1 MWIRVRAFSR
11 NTMSIPLGI
20 LYSLNR
26 FSCILASWAK
36 AKDVC
41 SKPTS
46 SNVKTGLIRSADA
59 TFEGEK
65 QVGYRFLTVK
75 CQILR

>member
-36 AKDVC
+36 AKEVC

-46 SNVKTGLIRSADA
+46 SNVKTGLIWSAVA

-65 QVGYRFLTVK
+65 KVGCRLLTGK
-75 CQILR
+75 CQNLS